1 MTTMARSDVERQRV
15 LFVDDE
21 PHLLSALRRLL
32 LTEKHRWDMKFVVGG
47 EAALEAV
54 EHESFD
60 VVVTDMRM
68 PGIDGTA
75 VLREVER
82 CQPATY
88 RMVLSGYAE
97 AGVTSTAMEVAQRF
111 LAKPCDPA
119 ELIQAI
125 EQGCNERYRSGN
137 RP

>member
-1 MTTMARSDVERQRV
+1 MTQRARV

-21 PHLLSALRRLL
+21 SHLLSALRRLL
-32 LTEKHRWDMKFVVGG
+32 LTEKYRWDMKFVVGG
-47 EAALEAV
+47 EAALQAV
-54 EHESFD
+54 EEESFD

-68 PGIDGTA
+68 PGIDGTT
-75 VLREVER
+75 VLRDVER
-82 CQPATY
+82 RHPDTY

-97 AGVTSTAMEVAQRF
+97 AGATSTAMEVAQRF

-125 EQGCNERYRSGN
+125 ETGCDDRDRSRQ